1 MDNQYDTPESGEWIP
16 GIVSRLVR
24 LVTIEVM
31 TDRISRRRLILSALA
46 ASRLAAASA
55 KGAAFPSDWLRFD
68 DPSTE
73 LEVYRL
79 TGPAWSSTL
88 PAHYNRAISRNSAW
102 MVFCCDREGSPQA
115 FRMDLKTGETRQLT
129 EAEGLDGASLTLTA
143 DNRTLCYF
151 AGRRLY
157 ATTVATLRERP
168 LYEVPEGWERTPGM
182 SVEPD
187 GTDALF
193 IERRG
198 ERWRLRAA
206 PLVRAPA
213 RTVVEAP
220 FAISD
225 PVARPLRAQILYR
238 QGDAWT
244 TYSTSREHSG
254 ADAGAGGL
262 WLVNSD
268 GQQNRRL
275 KLAAGGLG
283 PANWAPDG
291 KTVLYLNLPADTRQL
306 NAIREHTPDANT
318 DAMVVKTS
326 QFVHFGF
333 NRNTSVFVG
342 ASRNQASPNVLL
354 QLRITGSELVLCEHK
369 ASRPETVAPMFSPD
383 AQRVYFQSDHDGKP
397 AIYCMHVE
405 RLVEKIEAEGG

>member
-1 MDNQYDTPESGEWIP
+1 MPVYQDGLRGSG
-16 GIVSRLVR
+16 GIA
-24 LVTIEVM
+24 TIEVM
-31 TDRISRRRLILSALA
+31 TDRISRRRLVLSALA

-55 KGAAFPSDWLRFD
+55 KGAAFHSDWQRFP

-73 LEVYRL
+73 LPVYRL
-79 TGPAWSSTL
+79 TDPDWSSTL

-102 MVFCCDREGSPQA
+102 MVFCCDRQGSPQA

-129 EAEGLDGASLTLTA
+129 EAGGLDGASLTLTA

-151 AGRRLY
+151 AGRTLY
-157 ATTVATLRERP
+157 ATTLATLRERP

-182 SVEPD
+182 SIEPD

-198 ERWRLRAA
+198 EQWRLRAA
-206 PLVRAPA
+206 PLVRAAA
-213 RTVVEAP
+213 RTIVEAP

-238 QGDAWT
+238 QGNAWT
-244 TYSTSREHSG
+244 TYSPS
-254 ADAGAGGL
+254 DANANGL

-275 KLAAGGLG
+275 KLADGNLG

-306 NAIREHTPDANT
+306 NAIREYTPDANT
-318 DAMVVKTS
+318 DALVVKTS
-326 QFVHFGF
+326 QFIHFGF

-383 AQRVYFQSDHDGKP
+383 AQRIYFQSDRTGKP
-397 AIYCMHVE
+397 ALYCMHLE

>member
-1 MDNQYDTPESGEWIP
+1 
-16 GIVSRLVR
+16 
-24 LVTIEVM
+24 M

-46 ASRLAAASA
+46 ASRLAGAGV
-55 KGAAFPSDWLRFD
+55 KGAAFPSDWKRFA

-79 TGPAWSSTL
+79 TSPSYSSTL
-88 PAHYNRAISRNSAW
+88 PAYYSRAIARNSGW
-102 MVFCCDREGSPQA
+102 MVFCCDREGAPQA
-115 FRMDLKTGETRQLT
+115 FRMDLRTGETRQLT
-129 EAEGLDGASLTLTA
+129 AAEGLDGASLTLTA

-151 AGRRLY
+151 AERSLY
-157 ATTVATLRERP
+157 AATLATSRERL
-168 LYEVPEGWERTPGM
+168 LYEAPEGWEHTPGM

-187 GTDALF
+187 GADALF

-198 ERWRLRAA
+198 EQWRLRAA
-206 PLVRAPA
+206 PLGRAAA
-213 RTVVEAP
+213 RTIVEAP

-225 PVARPLRAQILYR
+225 PVARPLRPQILYR
-238 QGDAWT
+238 QGTAWGA
-244 TYSTSREHSG
+244 YLPSG
-254 ADAGAGGL
+254 TDAGGL

-291 KTVLYLNLPADTRQL
+291 KTILYLNLPADATQL
-306 NAIREHTPDANT
+306 NAIREFAPDANT

-326 QFVHFGF
+326 QFIHFGF
-333 NRNTSVFVG
+333 NRDTSVFVG
-342 ASRNQASPNVLL
+342 ASRNAASPNVLL

-369 ASRPETVAPMFSPD
+369 ASRPETVAPRFSPD
-383 AQRVYFQSDHDGKP
+383 AQRVYFESDQAGKP
-397 AIYCMHVE
+397 ALYGVHVE
-405 RLVEKIEAEGG
+405 KLVEKIGAEGG

>member
-1 MDNQYDTPESGEWIP
+1 
-16 GIVSRLVR
+16 
-24 LVTIEVM
+24 M

-46 ASRLAAASA
+46 ASRLAAASV
-55 KGAAFPSDWLRFD
+55 KGAAFPSDWKRFA

-79 TGPAWSSTL
+79 TDPAYSSTL
-88 PAHYNRAISRNSAW
+88 PAHYNRAISRNSGW
-102 MVFCCDREGSPQA
+102 MVFCCDREDSPQA

-129 EAEGLDGASLTLTA
+129 ATEGLDGASLTLTA

-151 AGRRLY
+151 AGRTLY
-157 ATTVATLRERP
+157 ATSLATLRERP
-168 LYEVPEGWERTPGM
+168 IYEVPEGWERTPGM
-182 SVEPD
+182 SVEAD

-193 IERRG
+193 TERQG

-206 PLVRAPA
+206 PLVRAAA
-213 RTVVEAP
+213 RTMVEAP

-225 PVARPLRAQILYR
+225 PVARPLRAQVLYR
-238 QGDAWT
+238 QGSAWT
-244 TYSTSREHSG
+244 TYSAAS
-254 ADAGAGGL
+254 ADAGPDTNGL

-268 GQQNRRL
+268 GKQNRRL

-291 KTVLYLNLPADTRQL
+291 KTVLYLNLPADTKQL
-306 NAIREHTPDANT
+306 NAIRECTPDANT

-326 QFVHFGF
+326 QFIHFGF

-342 ASRNQASPNVLL
+342 ASRNAASPAVLL
-354 QLRITGSELVLCEHK
+354 QLRITGSELVLCEHQ

-383 AQRVYFQSDHDGKP
+383 AQRVYFQSDHAGKP
-397 AIYCMHVE
+397 ALYCMHVE
-405 RLVEKIEAEGG
+405 KLVEKIEAEAA

>member
-1 MDNQYDTPESGEWIP
+1 
-16 GIVSRLVR
+16 
-24 LVTIEVM
+24 M
-31 TDRISRRRLILSALA
+31 TDRISRRRLMLSALA

-55 KGAAFPSDWLRFD
+55 KDAVFPSDWQRFA

-79 TGPAWSSTL
+79 TSSAYSSTL

-102 MVFCCDREGSPQA
+102 MVFCCDRQGSPQA
-115 FRMDLKTGETRQLT
+115 FRMDLRTGETRQLT
-129 EAEGLDGASLTLTA
+129 EAEGLDGASLSLTP

-151 AGRRLY
+151 AGRSLY
-157 ATTVATLRERP
+157 ATALATLRARP
-168 LYEVPEGWERTPGM
+168 LYEVPEGWERAPGM

-187 GTDALF
+187 GTDVLF

-198 ERWRLRAA
+198 GQWRLRAA
-206 PLVRAPA
+206 PLLRAPA
-213 RTVVEAP
+213 RTIVEAP

-238 QGDAWT
+238 QGEAWT
-244 TYSTSREHSG
+244 SYPAPSPG
-254 ADAGAGGL
+254 ADGL

-291 KTVLYLNLPADTRQL
+291 KTILYLNLPADTKQL
-306 NAIREHTPDANT
+306 NAIRECTPDSNT
-318 DAMVVKTS
+318 DAAVVKTS

-354 QLRITGSELVLCEHK
+354 QLRITGSELVLCEHQ
-369 ASRPETVAPMFSPD
+369 ASRPETVAPRFSPD
-383 AQRVYFQSDHDGKP
+383 AQCVYYQSDHSGKP
-397 AIYCMHVE
+397 ALYCMHVE

>member
-1 MDNQYDTPESGEWIP
+1 
-16 GIVSRLVR
+16 
-24 LVTIEVM
+24 M
-31 TDRISRRRLILSALA
+31 TDRISRRRLMLSALA

-55 KGAAFPSDWLRFD
+55 KGAVFPSDWRRFP

-79 TGPAWSSTL
+79 TSSAYSSTL
-88 PAHYNRAISRNSAW
+88 PAYYNRAISRNSAW
-102 MVFCCDREGSPQA
+102 MVFCCDRQGSPQA

-129 EAEGLDGASLTLTA
+129 EAEGLDGASLSLTA

-151 AGRRLY
+151 AGRSLY
-157 ATTVATLRERP
+157 ATTLATLRARP
-168 LYEVPEGWERTPGM
+168 LYEAPDGWERTPGM

-187 GTDALF
+187 GTDVLF

-198 ERWRLRAA
+198 EQWRLRAA
-206 PLVRAPA
+206 PLLRAPA
-213 RTVVEAP
+213 RTIVEAP

-238 QGDAWT
+238 RGEAWAS
-244 TYSTSREHSG
+244 YAESRANSG
-254 ADAGAGGL
+254 TEGNGL

-291 KTVLYLNLPADTRQL
+291 KTILYLNFPADSKQL
-306 NAIREHTPDANT
+306 NAIRECAPDSNT
-318 DAMVVKTS
+318 DATVVKTS

-383 AQRVYFQSDHDGKP
+383 AQRVYFQSDNSGKP
-397 AIYCMHVE
+397 ALYCMHVE
-405 RLVEKIEAEGG
+405 RLVEKIGTEDG